1 MMRAVFLSL
10 AIILGVALSG
20 AGTPVF
26 AQNGLSIGQS
36 TAPRQAITTT
46 LSDAQGKVPDFEKWT
61 RTAKRAEAAID
72 AERASDSALQR
83 LREELVQWRATF
95 TDARSINSNRIDA
108 VQAQLDALGPV
119 PENGQEPE
127 EITEQRK
134 QLSAQLAEL
143 QAPGK
148 TAQVALSRVNVLI
161 NSIDQIVSQRQAA
174 ALLNRGPTPLNPGI
188 WLDGVAALSES
199 VAKTGAAL
207 ATAWHNPNQRA
218 AFNNALPL
226 VLVMGVIGLLL
237 MVLGR
242 RWTVRLCQRVLKNR
256 VTPLRWL
263 VAFLFSLG
271 QVVLPI
277 IGLLMLVG
285 AAFQTGLV
293 GLRTD
298 PLLRALAGGGATFF
312 VAMWLGGRIFPKA
325 GLSEDQA
332 TLTPLQL
339 RFGRTIAGLIG
350 LVIAAR
356 HVIETLGQFDGW
368 SPAAEAVIFFPLFI
382 VGGILIW
389 QSGVLLRR
397 HNQGLEAQAD
407 PESETPGY
415 SARVSFVIGRT
426 LAIAAF
432 VGPAL
437 AAVGYFEAALRF
449 TFPLLATLLLL
460 AFVIVLQRVMA
471 ELYVLIRRHEEA
483 RDGLV
488 PVLAGLL
495 LFLAA
500 LPFLAVLWGVSTNQ
514 LQDYWQRAAQ
524 GVRLGDTTIS
534 PTVFLTFVV
543 VFIVGFM
550 ATRLLQGVL
559 KASVLPKTKMD
570 IGAQSALISGIG
582 YVGIF
587 LAALIAITSA
597 GVDLTAL
604 GYVAGALSVGIGFG
618 LQNIV
623 SNFVSGI
630 ILLIERP
637 ISQGDWIEVNG
648 THGTV
653 RDISVRSTRVE
664 TFDRSDV
671 ILPNADL
678 ITGTVTNYT
687 RGNTVGRAVLSVG
700 VAYTSDTHKVE
711 KILLDIASAHPMV
724 SLKPAPSVVF
734 VGIGAESFNFD
745 IRVILR
751 DVNFIMTVKSE
762 LYHEIVARFAA
773 EGIEMPYT
781 TRDIWLRNP
790 ETLPGATPRNDAAPA
805 LTQDQPDKT
814 DDLPD
819 YDDASG
825 EGDADK

>member
-1 MMRAVFLSL
+1 MRAVFLSL

-368 SPAAEAVIFFPLFI
+368 SPA
-382 VGGILIW
+382 
-389 QSGVLLRR
+389 RKR
-397 HNQGLEAQAD
+397 
-407 PESETPGY
+407 
-415 SARVSFVIGRT
+415 
-426 LAIAAF
+426 
-432 VGPAL
+432 
-437 AAVGYFEAALRF
+437 
-449 TFPLLATLLLL
+449 
-460 AFVIVLQRVMA
+460 
-471 ELYVLIRRHEEA
+471 
-483 RDGLV
+483 
-488 PVLAGLL
+488 
-495 LFLAA
+495 
-500 LPFLAVLWGVSTNQ
+500 
-514 LQDYWQRAAQ
+514 
-524 GVRLGDTTIS
+524 
-534 PTVFLTFVV
+534 
-543 VFIVGFM
+543 
-550 ATRLLQGVL
+550 
-559 KASVLPKTKMD
+559 
-570 IGAQSALISGIG
+570 
-582 YVGIF
+582 
-587 LAALIAITSA
+587 
-597 GVDLTAL
+597 
-604 GYVAGALSVGIGFG
+604 
-618 LQNIV
+618 
-623 SNFVSGI
+623 
-630 ILLIERP
+630 
-637 ISQGDWIEVNG
+637 
-648 THGTV
+648 
-653 RDISVRSTRVE
+653 
-664 TFDRSDV
+664 
-671 ILPNADL
+671 
-678 ITGTVTNYT
+678 
-687 RGNTVGRAVLSVG
+687 
-700 VAYTSDTHKVE
+700 
-711 KILLDIASAHPMV
+711 
-724 SLKPAPSVVF
+724 
-734 VGIGAESFNFD
+734 
-745 IRVILR
+745 
-751 DVNFIMTVKSE
+751 
-762 LYHEIVARFAA
+762 
-773 EGIEMPYT
+773 
-781 TRDIWLRNP
+781 
-790 ETLPGATPRNDAAPA
+790 
-805 LTQDQPDKT
+805 
-814 DDLPD
+814 
-819 YDDASG
+819 
-825 EGDADK
+825 